1 MPLLSHWMRR
11 VAEDVKPE
19 GKSIVEIA
27 KDRYD
32 RASDFYSP
40 NRMLA
45 LEDTRFAMGDSDNG
59 WQWPAEIYRDRSNVN
74 KKPCLTIN
82 TTAQHCNQ
90 IINNIR
96 QNRPAARVLPVDNGA
111 DKKTAEILAGMIRST
126 QSVSTADTAHDLAAE
141 HAIYGGEGYWR
152 IVTEYESYD
161 SFNQIILI
169 KAIPNPRLVLID
181 PDAVEPDRSDAKWGF
196 IFEDIPRQKCEEEY
210 PDLDCS
216 SWGNQDPRGW
226 VQKDMVRR
234 AEYFWCEY
242 IADKLYQLE
251 NGAAVLESDLPDGAK
266 VYGKMLNVEGQMIGI
281 LNERATKRKQ
291 WKWCK
296 LVGGS
301 DKPIEERDWP
311 GSYLPIITVVGKEL
325 NVDGQIVRKGI
336 VRDLKDSARMVNYS
350 YSAAVETLALQ
361 NKVPYLA
368 SAEAI
373 EGFEE
378 IWGAANLDNR
388 AYLPWNE
395 FDEQNRQISMPKRQ
409 EPAVMPS
416 AQVQMLQLSTEQM
429 RAASGQQNANFGIK
443 SEAQSGI
450 GIQRL
455 KVQGETATFHF
466 PDNLVRALKY
476 EAKVLID
483 LYPKVLDTKQIVRML
498 GLNGVDK
505 KAMLDPDLDAAYL
518 ESTEK
523 DIEGIFNPNVG
534 KYDVTIDTGPSFQTQ
549 RQEASA
555 AMTEIASKDPGFMQI
570 AGDLYWRNM
579 DVPGSDELAKRYEKI
594 LPPALQD
601 GEGDQVAMLG
611 QKLQAAEQTV
621 MQAKELVGKMNE
633 RIQDL
638 EKQANTE
645 KTKVLTAGMKDET
658 DRAKQVDTH
667 NVDAYK
673 AETERLKAVLPLMKP
688 EAANAVI
695 RQTVLE
701 VLDTPPLEQDR
712 EAIRNPAQ
720 PLPPI
725 EMPEQEEGME
735 QAESYQPE
743 MAATG
748 AQPGPV

>member
-1 MPLLSHWMRR
+1 M
-11 VAEDVKPE
+11 AEAEKQ
-19 GKSIVEIA
+19 GKSIVEVA

-152 IVTEYESYD
+152 VVTEYESHD

-169 KAIPNPRLVLID
+169 KAIPNPRLVFID
-181 PDAVEPDRSDAKWGF
+181 PDAIEPDRSDAKWGF
-196 IFEDIPRQKCEEEY
+196 VFEDIPRAKCEEEY
-210 PDLDCS
+210 PDLDCT

-226 VQKDMVRR
+226 VQKDMIRR

-251 NGAAVLESDLPDGAK
+251 NGAVVLESDLPEGAK
-266 VYGKMLNVEGQMIGI
+266 VYGKSLNVAGQMIGI

-325 NVDGQIVRKGI
+325 NVDGQIIRKGI

-373 EGFEE
+373 EGFES

-395 FDEQNRQISMPKRQ
+395 YDEQNRQISMPKRQ
-409 EPAVMPS
+409 EPATMPA

-498 GLNGVDK
+498 GLDGVDK
-505 KAMLDPDLDAAYL
+505 KAMLDPDLTAAYV

-555 AMTEIASKDPGFMQI
+555 AMTEIASKDPAFMQI

-594 LPPALQD
+594 LPPALQED
-601 GEGDQVAMLG
+601 GGDQVAMLG

-621 MQAKELVGKMNE
+621 MQAKELVSAMNKE
-633 RIQDL
+633 IQSL
-638 EKQANTE
+638 TAKANAE
-645 KTKVLTAGMKDET
+645 KTKIITAGMAQETAQEKQEDE
-658 DRAKQVDTH
+658 H
-667 NVDAYK
+667 NVKVYQ
-673 AETERLKAVLPLMKP
+673 AETERLKTLVANMSPEAMKP
-688 EAANAVI
+688 LI
-695 RQTVLE
+695 RQTILEILSSPPLPEEVEALRDPVAEPEPLE
-701 VLDTPPLEQDR
+701 VATT
-712 EAIRNPAQ
+712 
-720 PLPPI
+720 
-725 EMPEQEEGME
+725 
-735 QAESYQPE
+735 PE

>member
-1 MPLLSHWMRR
+1 M
-11 VAEDVKPE
+11 AEENKPD
-19 GKSIVEIA
+19 GDSLVETA
-27 KDRYD
+27 KKRYQ
-32 RASDFYSP
+32 RAADFYAP

-59 WQWPAEIYRDRSNVN
+59 WQWPAEIYRERSNVN

-152 IVTEYESYD
+152 IVTEYESFD
-161 SFNQIILI
+161 SFNQTILI
-169 KAIPNPRLVLID
+169 KSCPNPRLVFID
-181 PDAVEPDRSDAKWGF
+181 PDAVEPDRSDAEWGF
-196 IFEDIPRQKCEEEY
+196 IFEDIPKTQCQEEH
-210 PDLDCS
+210 PNVDCS
-216 SWGNQDPRGW
+216 SWGNTDPRGW
-226 VQKDMVRR
+226 VNKDMVRR
-234 AEYFWCEY
+234 AEYFYCEY
-242 IADKLYQLE
+242 SDDMLYQLE
-251 NGAAVLESDLPDGAK
+251 DGTTILKSDLPEGASVDDK
-266 VYGKMLNVEGQMIGI
+266 VLTVAGVSIGI
-281 LNERATKRKQ
+281 ANERATKRKQ

-296 LVGGS
+296 LIGGAEE
-301 DKPIEERDWP
+301 PVEERPWP

-336 VRDLKDSARMVNYS
+336 VRDLKDTGRMVNYS

-368 SAEAI
+368 SVEAI
-373 EGFEE
+373 EGFES

-395 FDEQNRQISMPKRQ
+395 YDETGRQISRPERQ
-409 EPAVMPS
+409 APAVMPT

-483 LYPKVLDTKQIVRML
+483 LFPKVLDTKQIVRML
-498 GLNGVDK
+498 GMDGVDK

-523 DIEGIFNPNVG
+523 DLEGIFNPNVG

-549 RQEASA
+549 RQEASV

-594 LPPALQD
+594 LPPALQ
-601 GEGDQVAMLG
+601 EQNGDQAAMLG
-611 QKLQAAEQTV
+611 QKLQQAEQGLN
-621 MQAKELVGKMNE
+621 QAKELVGKMNE
-633 RIQDL
+633 HIQEL
-638 EKQANTE
+638 EKQANAE
-645 KTKVLTAGMKDET
+645 RTKLMTAGMQQET
-658 DRAKQVDTH
+658 ATEKQQDDH
-667 NVDAYK
+667 NINTYK
-673 AETERLKAVLPLMKP
+673 AETERLKALQPMMTP
-688 EAANAVI
+688 EALQPLI
-695 RQTVLE
+695 RQTILE
-701 VLDTPPLEQDR
+701 ILSSPPLPEEVEALRSPVAEPEPLEQV
-712 EAIRNPAQ
+712 
-720 PLPPI
+720 PPS
-725 EMPEQEEGME
+725 EMT
-735 QAESYQPE
+735 
-743 MAATG
+743 ATG
-748 AQPGPV
+748 AQPGLA

>member
-1 MPLLSHWMRR
+1 MRR

-32 RASDFYSP
+32 RASNFYSP

-152 IVTEYESYD
+152 IVTEYESHD

-169 KAIPNPRLVLID
+169 KAIPNPRLVFVD
-181 PDAVEPDRSDAKWGF
+181 PDAIEPDRSDAKWGF
-196 IFEDIPRQKCEEEY
+196 VFEDIPRAKCEEEY
-210 PDLDCS
+210 PDLDCT

-226 VQKDMVRR
+226 VQKDMIRR

-251 NGAAVLESDLPDGAK
+251 NGAVVLESDLPDGAK
-266 VYGKMLNVEGQMIGI
+266 VYGKTLNVEGQMIAI

-325 NVDGQIVRKGI
+325 NVDGQIIRKGI
-336 VRDLKDSARMVNYS
+336 VRDLKDPARMVNYS
-350 YSAAVETLALQ
+350 FSGSVESLGLQTKAPYVAA
-361 NKVPYLA
+361 
-368 SAEAI
+368 AEAI

-388 AYLPWNE
+388 AYLPYNA
-395 FDEQNRQISMPKRQ
+395 FDEAGNPIAKPERQMPQ
-409 EPAVMPS
+409 VLPPAM
-416 AQVQMLQLSTEQM
+416 VQMLQISTEQM

-483 LYPKVLDTKQIVRML
+483 LYPKVLDTKQVVRML
-498 GLNGVDK
+498 GLDGVDK
-505 KAMLDPDLDAAYL
+505 KAMLDPDLDAAYI

-523 DIEGIFNPNVG
+523 DLEGIFNPNVG

-570 AGDLYWRNM
+570 AGDLFWRNM

-621 MQAKELVGKMNE
+621 EQAKELVGKMNE

-638 EKQANTE
+638 EKQANAE
-645 KTKVLTAGMKDET
+645 KTKIITAGMAQET
-658 DRAKQVDTH
+658 AQEAQEDAH
-667 NVDAYK
+667 NINTYK
-673 AETERLKAVLPLMKP
+673 AETERLKALADKISP
-688 EAANAVI
+688 EALQPLI
-695 RQTVLE
+695 RQTILEILSSPPLPEETEALRNPVAEPEPLE
-701 VLDTPPLEQDR
+701 VVPTS
-712 EAIRNPAQ
+712 
-720 PLPPI
+720 
-725 EMPEQEEGME
+725 EMT
-735 QAESYQPE
+735 
-743 MAATG
+743 ATG
-748 AQPGPV
+748 AQPGLA

>member
-1 MPLLSHWMRR
+1 MVE
-11 VAEDVKPE
+11 VAKERFDQ
-19 GKSIVEIA
+19 A
-27 KDRYD
+27 MN
-32 RASDFYSP
+32 FYAP

-152 IVTEYESYD
+152 IVTEYESHD
-161 SFNQIILI
+161 SFNQIVLI
-169 KAIPNPRLVLID
+169 KAIPNPRLVFVD
-181 PDAVEPDRSDAKWGF
+181 CYANEPDRADAEWGF
-196 IFEDIPRQKCEEEY
+196 IFEDITRTKCEQEH

-242 IADKLYQLE
+242 IDDTLYQLE
-251 NGAAVLESDLPDGAK
+251 NGAVVLKSDLPDGAK
-266 VYGKMLNVEGQMIGI
+266 VYNKFLNVEGQMIAV

-373 EGFEE
+373 EGFES
-378 IWGAANLDNR
+378 IWGAANLENR
-388 AYLPWNE
+388 AYLPWNSV
-395 FDEQNRQISMPKRQ
+395 DEKGNPIPMPQRQ
-409 EPAVMPS
+409 EPAVMPT

-483 LYPKVLDTKQIVRML
+483 LYPKVLDTKQVVRML
-498 GLNGVDK
+498 GLDGVDK
-505 KAMLDPDLDAAYL
+505 KAMLDPDLTAAYV

-555 AMTEIASKDPGFMQI
+555 AMTEIASKDPAFMQI

-594 LPPALQD
+594 LQPALQED
-601 GEGDQVAMLG
+601 GGDQVAMLG
-611 QKLQAAEQTV
+611 QKLQAAEQTIE
-621 MQAKELVGKMNE
+621 QAKQLVSVMDKEIEGLKV
-633 RIQDL
+633 
-638 EKQANTE
+638 KANTE
-645 KTKVLTAGMKDET
+645 KTKIITAGMQAET
-658 DRAKQVDTH
+658 AAAAQEDAH
-667 NVDAYK
+667 NINTYK
-673 AETERLKAVLPLMKP
+673 AETERLAKVVDKMTP
-688 EAANAVI
+688 EALTPLI
-695 RQTVLE
+695 RQTILE
-701 VLDTPPLEQDR
+701 ILSSPPLPEETAALR
-712 EAIRNPAQ
+712 APVAEPE
-720 PLPPI
+720 PLEI
-725 EMPEQEEGME
+725 
-735 QAESYQPE
+735 ATTPE

-748 AQPGPV
+748 AQPGLV

>member
-1 MPLLSHWMRR
+1 MPLLSHWMHR
-11 VAEDVKPE
+11 VAEDKKPE
-19 GKSIVEIA
+19 GKSIVDIA

-152 IVTEYESYD
+152 IVTEYESHD

-169 KAIPNPRLVLID
+169 KAIPNPRLVFID

-196 IFEDIPRQKCEEEY
+196 VFEDIPRAKCEEEY

-234 AEYFWCEY
+234 AEYFWCEH
-242 IADKLYQLE
+242 IADKLYQLQ
-251 NGAAVLESDLPDGAK
+251 NGETILESDLPEGVK
-266 VYGKMLNVEGQMIGI
+266 VYNKFLNVGGQMIAV

-395 FDEQNRQISMPKRQ
+395 FDEANRQISMPKRQ

-483 LYPKVLDTKQIVRML
+483 LFPKVLDTKQIVRML
-498 GLNGVDK
+498 GLDGVDK
-505 KAMLDPDLDAAYL
+505 KAMLDPDLDAAYI

-523 DIEGIFNPNVG
+523 DLEGIFNPNVG

-594 LPPALQD
+594 LPPALQED
-601 GEGDQVAMLG
+601 GGDQVAMLG
-611 QKLQAAEQTV
+611 QKLQQSEQIIG
-621 MQAKELVGKMNE
+621 QAKELVAKMQE
-633 RIQDL
+633 RIVDL
-638 EKQANTE
+638 ESKANTE
-645 KTKVLTAGMKDET
+645 KTKIITAGMQQET
-658 DRAKQVDTH
+658 AQEAQEDRH
-667 NVDAYK
+667 NIETYR
-673 AETERLKAVLPLMKP
+673 AETERLAKVVDKMTP
-688 EAANAVI
+688 EALTPLI
-695 RQTVLE
+695 RQTILELLNSPPLPDEVESLRAPAAEPEPLE
-701 VLDTPPLEQDR
+701 VATT
-712 EAIRNPAQ
+712 
-720 PLPPI
+720 
-725 EMPEQEEGME
+725 
-735 QAESYQPE
+735 PE

-748 AQPGPV
+748 AQPGLA

>member
-1 MPLLSHWMRR
+1 M
-11 VAEDVKPE
+11 ADDKKPE
-19 GKSIVEIA
+19 GGSIVEQA
-27 KDRYD
+27 KKRYD
-32 RASDFYSP
+32 RAADFYAP

-152 IVTEYESYD
+152 VVTEYESFD

-169 KAIPNPRLVLID
+169 KPIPNPRLVFID

-196 IFEDIPRQKCEEEY
+196 IFEDIPRSKCEEDY
-210 PDLDCS
+210 PDLDCT
-216 SWGNQDPRGW
+216 SWGNTDPRGW
-226 VQKDMVRR
+226 VQKDMIRR

-242 IADKLYQLE
+242 IDDVLYQLE
-251 NGAAVLESDLPDGAK
+251 DGTPLLQSDFPEGAK
-266 VYGKMLNVEGQMIGI
+266 VYGDTLNVAGTMIPI
-281 LNERATKRKQ
+281 ANKRATKRKQ

-296 LVGGS
+296 LVGGAE
-301 DKPIEERDWP
+301 KPIEEREWP

-373 EGFEE
+373 EGFES
-378 IWGAANLDNR
+378 IWGAANLENR

-395 FDEQNRQISMPKRQ
+395 WSEDGKQISMPKRQ
-409 EPAVMPS
+409 ESAVMPT

-483 LYPKVLDTKQIVRML
+483 LYPKVLDTKQVVRML
-498 GLNGVDK
+498 GLDGVDK
-505 KAMLDPDLDAAYL
+505 KAMLDPDLTAAYV

-523 DIEGIFNPNVG
+523 DLEGIFNPNVG

-549 RQEASA
+549 RQEASV

-594 LPPALQD
+594 LPPQLQ
-601 GEGDQVAMLG
+601 EETGDQVAMLG
-611 QKLQAAEQTV
+611 QKLQAAEQGLQ
-621 MQAKELVGKMNE
+621 QAKELVGKMNE
-633 RIQDL
+633 HIQEL
-638 EKQANTE
+638 EKKANTE
-645 KTKVLTAGMKDET
+645 HTKLLTAGMQQETAQEKQEDEHNIKVYQAET
-658 DRAKQVDTH
+658 DR
-667 NVDAYK
+667 
-673 AETERLKAVLPLMKP
+673 LKALQPMISP
-688 EAANAVI
+688 EALQPLI
-695 RQTVLE
+695 RQTILE
-701 VLDTPPLEQDR
+701 ILSAPPLPEEV
-712 EAIRNPAQ
+712 EALRSPVAEPEPLEAAPTSEMTATDAQ
-720 PLPPI
+720 SGL
-725 EMPEQEEGME
+725 
-735 QAESYQPE
+735 A
-743 MAATG
+743 
-748 AQPGPV
+748 